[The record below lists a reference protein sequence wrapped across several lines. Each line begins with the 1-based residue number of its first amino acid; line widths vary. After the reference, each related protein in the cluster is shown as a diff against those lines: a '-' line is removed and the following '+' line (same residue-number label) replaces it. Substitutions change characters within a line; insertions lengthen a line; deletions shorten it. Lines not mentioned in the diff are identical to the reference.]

1 MGVGLAG
8 VAYQGI
14 RTLQRLKAVEAER
27 DQWQHPADIV
37 QALNLKAGDSVVDF
51 GAGAGYFAVKLADT
65 VGNDGQVVAVDLRRL
80 SLIFLRIR
88 TVLAG
93 KHNVR
98 TIVGDTDDPHLP
110 AGAADAV
117 LIANTYHE
125 LSAPEKILGQ
135 LMRALRPGGRL
146 VIVDRM
152 ASSGEHGGE
161 NTDIHQADPAAVEA
175 AVRNAGFTMVRRND
189 DFIRPAGDES
199 WWLLIAD
206 KP

>member
-27 DQWQHPADIV
+27 DQWQHPAEIV
-37 QALNLKAGDSVVDF
+37 QALNLKTGDSVVDF
-51 GAGAGYFAVKLADT
+51 GAGAGYFALKLADT
-65 VGNDGQVVAVDLRRL
+65 VGNDGQVLAVDLRRL

-98 TIVGDTDDPHLP
+98 TIVGDTDDPRLP
-110 AGAADAV
+110 ASAADAV
-117 LIANTYHE
+117 LIVNTYHE
-125 LSAPEKILGQ
+125 LAAPEKILGH
-135 LMRALRPGGRL
+135 LMRALRPAGRL

-152 ASSGEHGGE
+152 ALSGEDAGK
-161 NTDIHQADPAAVEA
+161 NTEIHHVDPAAVES
-175 AVRNAGFTMVRRND
+175 AVRNAGFRMVRRND
-189 DFIRPAGDES
+189 DFIRPAKDES